1 MFSID
6 PETETIPPKYGR
18 YFRFVAMSQK
28 KGKISEQFLLMSQVG
43 NERKAN
49 QLYSMN
55 IEGDFTQ
62 PNINYSEKKLY
73 FKYFWER
80 NVPILAIDKELV
92 LTSGSNLPLNFALK
106 LAPPFAVS
114 EENHS
119 M

>member
-1 MFSID
+1 
-6 PETETIPPKYGR
+6 
-18 YFRFVAMSQK
+18 MSQK

-43 NERKAN
+43 NERKGS
-49 QLYSMN
+49 QLYAMN

-62 PNINYSEKKLY
+62 PTILYSEKKLL

-80 NVPILAIDKELV
+80 NVPVLPLDRDLI

-106 LAPPFAVS
+106 VSPPFSVS

-119 M
+119 F